1 MARRTIRF
9 GSSFLVLFGFAF
21 LCGCVAPIRYEAS
34 VSALAA
40 PGAEAARRYVLLP
53 GNEGVKPEDLQFQE
67 YAEYVHRA
75 MSLQGF
81 EKAASE
87 QDAQLFVVAAYG
99 IGDPQQHTYTYSVPH
114 WGQTGISSATTYGTA
129 NTYGTVNNYGNYG
142 TYSGTTSYSG
152 TTYYQPTYGIT
163 GYSSGIGQYVTYT
176 RTLGLVAFDAASTR
190 AGSEPKELWRVSVV
204 STGSSSDL
212 RLIFPYLVTAAQ
224 PYVGKATAGKA
235 VDVSFGES
243 DARVAQIRGEAT
255 EQAQPQK

>member
-1 MARRTIRF
+1 VSRPNIRF
-9 GSSFLVLFGFAF
+9 GSLFLVLFGLTF
-21 LCGCVAPIRYEAS
+21 LFGCAASPQFNLS

-53 GNEGVKPEDLQFQE
+53 GNEGVKPGDLQFQE

-75 MSLQGF
+75 MALQGF

-87 QDAQLFVVAAYG
+87 QDAQLFVVAAYS
-99 IGDPQQHTYTYSVPH
+99 IGDPQQHTYTYSVPQ

-129 NTYGTVNNYGNYG
+129 NTYGTVSNYG
-142 TYSGTTSYSG
+142 TYSGATSYSG
-152 TTYYQPTYGIT
+152 TTYYQPTYGVT
-163 GYSSGIGQYVTYT
+163 GFSSGVGQYITYT
-176 RTLGLVAFDAASTR
+176 RTLGLIAFDAASTR

-204 STGSSSDL
+204 STGSSGDL

-235 VDVSFGES
+235 IDVSFGES
-243 DARVAQIRGEAT
+243 DVRVAQIRGEVT
-255 EQAQPQK
+255 VPAQPQK

>member
-1 MARRTIRF
+1 MARLTIRF
-9 GSSFLVLFGFAF
+9 GALFLVLFGFVSLF
-21 LCGCVAPIRYEAS
+21 GCAAPVQYVAS
-34 VSALAA
+34 VSALVA
-40 PGAEAARRYVLLP
+40 PGAEMARRYVLLP

-75 MSLQGF
+75 MALQGF

-99 IGDPQQHTYTYSVPH
+99 IGNPQQHTYTYSIPH

-129 NTYGTVNNYGNYG
+129 NTYGTVNNYG

-152 TTYYQPTYGIT
+152 TTYYQPTYGVT
-163 GYSSGIGQYVTYT
+163 GYSTGAGQYVTYT
-176 RTLGLVAFDAASTR
+176 RMLGLVAFDAASTR

-204 STGSSSDL
+204 STGRSGDL
-212 RLIFPYLVTAAQ
+212 RLIFPFLVTAAQ
-224 PYVGKATAGKA
+224 PYMGKATAGKA

-243 DARVAQIRGEAT
+243 DVRVAQIRGEVT
-255 EQAQPQK
+255 VPAQPQK